1 MIMRIAVIDGQGGG
15 IGRHIVEKLRREL
28 PEDLEIL
35 ALGTNSLATS
45 IMMRAGA
52 NEGATGENAII
63 YNASRIDYILGPVSI
78 LIPNAMLGELTAPMA
93 AAIAASPAK
102 KILLPVARGIEI
114 IGLRNEPLPHLI
126 SELVF
131 RLRELVLA

>member
-1 MIMRIAVIDGQGGG
+1 MRVAVIDGQGGG
-15 IGRHIVEKLRREL
+15 IGKHIVEKLRREM

-63 YNASRIDYILGPVSI
+63 YNAARIDFILGPVSI
-78 LIPNAMLGELTAPMA
+78 LIPNAMLGELTAGMA
-93 AAIAASPAK
+93 AAIAASPAR
-102 KILLPVARGIEI
+102 KILLPLIRGNIEI
-114 IGLRNEPLPHLI
+114 MGLRNEPLPHLI
-126 SELVF
+126 SELVL
-131 RLRELVLA
+131 RMRELTLA